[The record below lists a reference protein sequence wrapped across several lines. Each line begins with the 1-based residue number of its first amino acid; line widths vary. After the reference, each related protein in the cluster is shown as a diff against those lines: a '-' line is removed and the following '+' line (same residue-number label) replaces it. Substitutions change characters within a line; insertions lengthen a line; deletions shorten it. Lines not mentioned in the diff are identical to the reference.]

1 MHKRRLRKCVIL
13 IPERI
18 YGNHR
23 VIRSTIL
30 SKNGRKSIEDRV
42 AGIRNSSCAKL
53 RYHNPLGRAILSQ
66 CFRVHEAILVGDAS
80 IPNGKSVQQGGAVE
94 QMAEGHV
101 AHLPAAGSIAQQ
113 TTAYP
118 FGNVPAVMAL
128 NGINYL
134 PLAGSQPH
142 IRRAVGIQSSV
153 AIQSF
158 RLRIISLLIVFHL

>member
-1 MHKRRLRKCVIL
+1 V
-13 IPERI
+13 
-18 YGNHR
+18 
-23 VIRSTIL
+23 T
-30 SKNGRKSIEDRV
+30 
-42 AGIRNSSCAKL
+42 GIRNSSCAKL
-53 RYHNPLGRAILSQ
+53 RDHNPLGRAILSQ